1 MLITRSRCAPAQ
13 FESKSNRVKGI
24 AFHPK
29 LPLLAASLHNGSIQL
44 WNYQTGTIYDRLE
57 EHDGPVRGIAFH
69 HSQPL
74 LVSGGDDYK
83 IKVRKPSD
91 DETSTATR
99 KQLTMTL
106 PLRYARSG
114 ITRRADAT
122 TPSTVTW
129 TTYEQSTSTTSSL
142 GSSQPRTTRRSVSG
156 TGRAGRALP
165 FSLVTIT
172 MSCRLSST
180 PRSA

>member
-1 MLITRSRCAPAQ
+1 MLLSRSTILSSTCSRSSRVHSGVGPRVAVSSCWLNARSPITLRPVTHLVHTFLSLLIDLYSLLSSTEAQSARHADAHKGEYHARASLYHAYMLITMSRCAPAQ

-83 IKVRKPSD
+83 IKVSIQ
-91 DETSTATR
+91 A
-99 KQLTMTL
+99 
-106 PLRYARSG
+106 
-114 ITRRADAT
+114 
-122 TPSTVTW
+122 
-129 TTYEQSTSTTSSL
+129 
-142 GSSQPRTTRRSVSG
+142 
-156 TGRAGRALP
+156 
-165 FSLVTIT
+165 
-172 MSCRLSST
+172 
-180 PRSA
+180 